1 MLGLLEITSGYA
13 GDICFEQVDQIEQ
26 AINAASTSAEILWC

>member
-13 GDICFEQVDQIEQ
+13 GDICFEHVDQMEQ
-26 AINAASTSAEILWC
+26 AINAASTSAETLWC

>member
-13 GDICFEQVDQIEQ
+13 GDICFEQVDQMDQ
-26 AINAASTSAEILWC
+26 AIDAAFTSAEIL